1 MELRCLECIP
11 DWCVEC
17 PVLAARPKRCQCG
30 NERRRET
37 RSVVALSDVA
47 IVAVRRL
54 QQKLRNHFFG
64 RGEHVGQ
71 KGTILLLGNVK
82 QSEAQEETLNSREV
96 CSPCRANSA
105 YIVFCFLQSRVC
117 FI

>member
-17 PVLAARPKRCQCG
+17 PVLAARLKRCQCG

-64 RGEHVGQ
+64 RGKDTSLRRLPGAVVELKHP
-71 KGTILLLGNVK
+71 L
-82 QSEAQEETLNSREV
+82 
-96 CSPCRANSA
+96 
-105 YIVFCFLQSRVC
+105 
-117 FI
+117 